1 MRYWEAGFT
10 IRPSAQG
17 CHVSRPEFSPIGEDG
32 GECDSDFARS
42 ELEKTMARSA
52 RKGILQSSR
61 KLGLKDRCVAIFPQ
75 NEVAVWS

>member
-1 MRYWEAGFT
+1 MRYCGAGFPV
-10 IRPSAQG
+10 RPSAEG
-17 CHVSRPEFSPIGEDG
+17 CHIARPEFSPIGEDK
-32 GECDSDFARS
+32 GECDFDFACS